1 MGSGSAQKVS
11 AQEAIQAIESG
22 DRVVLPLCCGL
33 PQTLMEA
40 LVADSARLKNVE
52 LVSGLQLEYKFLEA
66 GFEDSFSFRTWQC
79 APPIRKLVDTG
90 QVKYIPM
97 RQGDA
102 VSTFSRSGVWPVK
115 RALIQAS
122 PPDRNGYMSLGVSI
136 GHALP
141 LALDAETVIVE
152 ANEEMPRVLGES
164 FIHTSQVD
172 FIVET
177 SRPLLE
183 FPLPKELGE
192 IDMKIGECVADL
204 VPDSATLQIGIG
216 AIPSAVIQSLKDK
229 RDLRFFAMGVDGIVD
244 LVEAGA
250 VDPGTSVSDPA
261 KIRVTEILGTKR
273 LFDFVH
279 DNPMVEGRP
288 LHRTINSRV
297 VAEIERFIS
306 VLSAIEIDI
315 TGQVNA
321 ETVRGKQ
328 ISAIGGSFDFLQ
340 GALYSP
346 GGKSIIAMTATSP
359 DGKHSRIVSSLPL
372 GSAVTTPRHCV
383 EYVVTEFGVADLK
396 GKSAAERAEALIG
409 IAHPDFREELRGA
422 KA

>member
-1 MGSGSAQKVS
+1 
-11 AQEAIQAIESG
+11 
-22 DRVVLPLCCGL
+22 
-33 PQTLMEA
+33 
-40 LVADSARLKNVE
+40 
-52 LVSGLQLEYKFLEA
+52 
-66 GFEDSFSFRTWQC
+66 
-79 APPIRKLVDTG
+79 
-90 QVKYIPM
+90 
-97 RQGDA
+97 
-102 VSTFSRSGVWPVK
+102 
-115 RALIQAS
+115 
-122 PPDRNGYMSLGVSI
+122 
-136 GHALP
+136 
-141 LALDAETVIVE
+141 
-152 ANEEMPRVLGES
+152 MPRVLGES

-172 FIVET
+172 YIVET

-183 FPLPKELGE
+183 FPAPKELGE
-192 IDMKIGECVADL
+192 TDRKIGEFVADL
-204 VPDSATLQIGIG
+204 IPDRATLQTGIG
-216 AIPSAVIQSLKDK
+216 GSPSAVIQGLKDK

-250 VDPGTSVSDPA
+250 VDPGSSASDAA

-279 DNPMVEGRP
+279 DNPMVQGRP
-288 LHRTINSRV
+288 LPRTINSRV

-383 EYVVTEFGVADLK
+383 EYVVTEFGVANLT

-422 KA
+422 KP